1 MVLFSDTGLSKLI
14 LRKPAD
20 TAQAFII
27 SGDNTQSFIY
37 HDLTGSLSRL
47 ALTLLAYC
55 NSRFCFLKYTKPV
68 GEHNLQVANASASL
82 LQTQFN
88 IQHLFPLLTL
98 TRSVK
103 ISYLSQY
110 LQTLTL
116 TSDILL
122 KHFNHLITFI
132 ILTRSHKQPH
142 PTWQILR
149 HTRLATGTIPRLKKG
164 DTGRIAAP
172 GNVTYFNSRAVRC
185 YSIYPANRK
194 YLASLLISQV
204 TWWSVRLLFFCI
216 F

>member
-1 MVLFSDTGLSKLI
+1 MILHSDTGLYRLT

-20 TAQAFII
+20 TSQAPLFV
-27 SGDNTQSFIY
+27 GDNSQPFKF
-37 HDLTGSLSRL
+37 HDLTESFKRL
-47 ALTLLAYC
+47 ALSLLAYC

-68 GEHNLQVANASASL
+68 GERNLQVANAHSSL
-82 LQTQFN
+82 HQSQFN
-88 IQHLFPLLTL
+88 FHHLFSLLTL

-116 TSDILL
+116 TSDILQ
-122 KHFNHLITFI
+122 KHYNHLIPFI

-149 HTRLATGTIPRLKKG
+149 HTRLATGTIPRLKKR

-172 GNVTYFNSRAVRC
+172 GNVT
-185 YSIYPANRK
+185 
-194 YLASLLISQV
+194 
-204 TWWSVRLLFFCI
+204 
-216 F
+216 